1 MIGRMALPDLLQRED
16 TPATATPSR
25 ERFVVRVLPEL
36 GALLLVSVLWPRTAG
51 MTSSAGGPGPAFVP
65 QVLLGVLAASALV
78 GVLLEVRRRFG
89 GHRDRPAGAP
99 AAAPEEAS
107 DGAEPTNLRRAL
119 LAAALVLTYVGAT
132 ALLGWLLASTAF
144 ALVFLWLSGHR
155 RPWTL
160 VAVAVVAPQVLAYVF
175 VKVVYIALPTGVGV
189 FDTVTVALY
198 RLFGIY

>member
-1 MIGRMALPDLLQRED
+1 MALPDLLQREHA
-16 TPATATPSR
+16 PAATTPSR

-36 GALLLVSVLWPRTAG
+36 GALLLVAVLWPRTAG

-65 QVLLGVLAASALV
+65 QLLLGVLAASALV
-78 GVLLEVRRRFG
+78 GVLLEVRRRLG
-89 GHRDRPAGAP
+89 GHRDRTAVAV
-99 AAAPEEAS
+99 AATDPDAATEGE
-107 DGAEPTNLRRAL
+107 EPTNLRRAL
-119 LAAALVLTYVGAT
+119 LAAALVLTYVAAT

-144 ALVFLWLSGHR
+144 ALVFLRFSGHR
-155 RPWTL
+155 RPWPL